1 MCHMKKRVLLCLL
14 LPLPLLCSC
23 GDGVLESSPSEES
36 GLSSSDF
43 SSMEESSS
51 SESSSSFED
60 PENKKAAVMAFM
72 EELSSYQDAPTHRV
86 FSGTVLTKYG
96 TGTGEFIEI
105 SASKTG
111 EETLYTESPVGTI
124 LVSEGTET
132 IGEESSAF
140 LSERYVKDDILY
152 EITRYDSGEGS
163 KQKVAV
169 TAENKAR
176 YFDLSFVS
184 EQILLL
190 SSYLPFVMN
199 PQWETSF
206 SFPALSGDGDYEMS
220 YEAILYT
227 EGLPDQRISYSY
239 SFRVE
244 GESVVLSVGRLENV
258 LYLLGEPHQMQ
269 CSDIE
274 RSYKTKE
281 NGAFVGEI
289 LDPDDY
295 PLN

>member
-23 GDGVLESSPSEES
+23 GDGTSQSSPSEES
-36 GLSSSDF
+36 GL
-43 SSMEESSS
+43 SS

-60 PENKKAAVMAFM
+60 PESKKAAVMAFM
-72 EELSSYQDAPTHRV
+72 EELSSYQDAPTHRA

-176 YFDLSFVS
+176 YFDLSFAS
-184 EQILLL
+184 EQILVL
-190 SSYLPFVMN
+190 SSYLPFIMS

-206 SFPALSGDGDYEMS
+206 SFPTLSGDGDYEMS

-244 GESVVLSVGRLENV
+244 SGSVVLSVGRLENV

-281 NGAFVGEI
+281 NGAFAGEI

>member
-1 MCHMKKRVLLCLL
+1 MWHMKKRVLLCLL

-23 GDGVLESSPSEES
+23 GDDVLESSPSEES
-36 GLSSSDF
+36 GL
-43 SSMEESSS
+43 SS

-176 YFDLSFVS
+176 YFDLSFAS

-190 SSYLPFVMN
+190 SSYLPFVMS

-206 SFPALSGDGDYEMS
+206 SFPVLSGDGDYEMS

-244 GESVVLSVGRLENV
+244 GGNVVLSVGHLENV

-281 NGAFVGEI
+281 NGAFAGEI

>member
-1 MCHMKKRVLLCLL
+1 MKKRAFLCLL

-23 GDGVLESSPSEES
+23 GDDTSQSSPSEES
-36 GLSSSDF
+36 GL
-43 SSMEESSS
+43 SS

-60 PENKKAAVMAFM
+60 PESKKAAVMAFM

-105 SASKTG
+105 LASKTG

-124 LVSEGTET
+124 LVKEGTET

-140 LSERYVKDDILY
+140 LSERYLKDDILY

-206 SFPALSGDGDYEMS
+206 SFPVLSGDGDYEMS

-227 EGLPDQRISYSY
+227 EGLPDQRVSYSY

-244 GESVVLSVGRLENV
+244 SGSVVLSVGHLENV

-274 RSYKTKE
+274 RSYETKE
-281 NGAFVGEI
+281 NGAFAGEI

>member
-1 MCHMKKRVLLCLL
+1 MFAMMKRALLCLL
-14 LPLPLLCSC
+14 LPLALLCSC
-23 GDGVLESSPSEES
+23 GDDVLESSPSEES
-36 GLSSSDF
+36 GLSSSEL
-43 SSMEESSS
+43 SSALESPSD
-51 SESSSSFED
+51 ESSSSFED
-60 PENKKAAVMAFM
+60 PESKKAAVMAFI
-72 EELSSYQDAPTHRV
+72 EELGAYHDAPTYRA
-86 FSGTVLTKYG
+86 FSGTVFTKYG

-105 SASKTG
+105 LASQVG
-111 EETLYTESPVGTI
+111 EETLYVESPVGTI
-124 LVSEGTET
+124 LVKEGTET

-169 TAENKAR
+169 TEQSKAR
-176 YFDLSFVS
+176 YFDLSFAS
-184 EQILLL
+184 EQISLL
-190 SSYLPFVMN
+190 SSYVPFIMS

-206 SFPALSGDGDYEMS
+206 SLPTLSGDGDYEMS

-239 SFRVE
+239 SFRID
-244 GESVVLSVGRLENV
+244 GGSVVSSLGRLENV

-274 RSYKTKE
+274 RSYEAKE
-281 NGAFVGEI
+281 NGAFTGEI

>member
-1 MCHMKKRVLLCLL
+1 MFAMMKRALLCLL

-23 GDGVLESSPSEES
+23 GDGTLESSPLEES
-36 GLSSSDF
+36 GL
-43 SSMEESSS
+43 SS

-60 PENKKAAVMAFM
+60 PESKKAAVMAFM

-132 IGEESSAF
+132 IGEESSTF
-140 LSERYVKDDILY
+140 LSERYVLDDVLY

-176 YFDLSFVS
+176 YFDLSFAS

-190 SSYLPFVMN
+190 SSYVPLIMS

-206 SFPALSGDGDYEMS
+206 SFPTLSGDGDYEMS

-244 GESVVLSVGRLENV
+244 GGNVVLSVGHLENV

-281 NGAFVGEI
+281 NGAFAGEI

>member
-23 GDGVLESSPSEES
+23 GDDTSQSSPSEES

-60 PENKKAAVMAFM
+60 PESKKAAVMAFM

-96 TGTGEFIEI
+96 TGNGEFIEI

-124 LVSEGTET
+124 LVNEGTET

-176 YFDLSFVS
+176 YFDLSFAS

-190 SSYLPFVMN
+190 SSYLTFVMS
-199 PQWETSF
+199 PQWGTSF
-206 SFPALSGDGDYEMS
+206 SFPTLSGDGDYEMS

-244 GESVVLSVGRLENV
+244 GGNVVLSVGRLENV

>member
-1 MCHMKKRVLLCLL
+1 MFAMMKRALLCLL

-23 GDGVLESSPSEES
+23 GDGTLESSPLEES
-36 GLSSSDF
+36 GL
-43 SSMEESSS
+43 SS

-60 PENKKAAVMAFM
+60 PESKKAAVMAFM

-132 IGEESSAF
+132 IGEESSTF
-140 LSERYVKDDILY
+140 LSERYVLDDVLY

-176 YFDLSFVS
+176 YFDLSFAS

-190 SSYLPFVMN
+190 SSYVPLIMS

-206 SFPALSGDGDYEMS
+206 SFPTLSGDGDYEMS

-244 GESVVLSVGRLENV
+244 GGNVVLSVGHLENV

-274 RSYKTKE
+274 RSYEAKE
-281 NGAFVGEI
+281 NGAFAGEI

>member
-1 MCHMKKRVLLCLL
+1 MCFMKKRALLCLL

-23 GDGVLESSPSEES
+23 GDGTLESSPLEES
-36 GLSSSDF
+36 GL
-43 SSMEESSS
+43 SS

-60 PENKKAAVMAFM
+60 PESKKAAVMAFM

-169 TAENKAR
+169 TEQSKAS
-176 YFDLSFVS
+176 YFDLSFAS

-190 SSYLPFVMN
+190 SSYLPFIMS

-244 GESVVLSVGRLENV
+244 GGNVVLSVGHLENV

-281 NGAFVGEI
+281 NGAFAGEI

>member
-23 GDGVLESSPSEES
+23 GDDVLESSPSEES
-36 GLSSSDF
+36 GL
-43 SSMEESSS
+43 SS

-105 SASKTG
+105 SASKMG

-190 SSYLPFVMN
+190 SSYLPFIMS

-206 SFPALSGDGDYEMS
+206 SFPVLSGDGDYEMS

-244 GESVVLSVGRLENV
+244 GGNVVLSVGHLENV

-281 NGAFVGEI
+281 NGAFAGEI

>member
-1 MCHMKKRVLLCLL
+1 
-14 LPLPLLCSC
+14 
-23 GDGVLESSPSEES
+23 
-36 GLSSSDF
+36 
-43 SSMEESSS
+43 
-51 SESSSSFED
+51 
-60 PENKKAAVMAFM
+60 MAFM

-190 SSYLPFVMN
+190 SSYLPFVMS

-206 SFPALSGDGDYEMS
+206 SFPVLSGDGDYEMS

-227 EGLPDQRISYSY
+227 EGLPDQRVSYSY

-244 GESVVLSVGRLENV
+244 GGSVVLSVGHLENV

-281 NGAFVGEI
+281 NGAFAGEI

>member
-23 GDGVLESSPSEES
+23 GDDTSQSSPSEES
-36 GLSSSDF
+36 GL
-43 SSMEESSS
+43 SS

-105 SASKTG
+105 LASKTG

-124 LVSEGTET
+124 LVKEGTET

-140 LSERYVKDDILY
+140 LSERYLKDDILY

-206 SFPALSGDGDYEMS
+206 SFPVLSGDGDYEMS

-227 EGLPDQRISYSY
+227 EGLPDQRVSYSY

-244 GESVVLSVGRLENV
+244 SGSVVLSVGHLENV

-281 NGAFVGEI
+281 NGAFAGEI

>member
-1 MCHMKKRVLLCLL
+1 MCFMKKRALLCLL

-23 GDGVLESSPSEES
+23 GDGTLESSPLEES
-36 GLSSSDF
+36 GL
-43 SSMEESSS
+43 SS

-60 PENKKAAVMAFM
+60 PERKKAAVMAFM
-72 EELSSYQDAPTHRV
+72 EELSSYQDAPTHRA

-111 EETLYTESPVGTI
+111 EETLYAESPVGTI

-132 IGEESSAF
+132 IGEESSTF

-176 YFDLSFVS
+176 YFDLSFAS

-190 SSYLPFVMN
+190 SSYVPLIMS

-206 SFPALSGDGDYEMS
+206 SFPTLSGDGDYEMS

-227 EGLPDQRISYSY
+227 EGLPDQRVSYSY
-239 SFRVE
+239 SFRVA
-244 GESVVLSVGRLENV
+244 GGNVVSSVGRLENV

-281 NGAFVGEI
+281 NGAFAGEI

>member
-23 GDGVLESSPSEES
+23 GDDVLESSPSEES
-36 GLSSSDF
+36 GLSSS
-43 SSMEESSS
+43 
-51 SESSSSFED
+51 ESSSSFED
-60 PENKKAAVMAFM
+60 PESKKAAVMAFM

-176 YFDLSFVS
+176 YFDLSFAS

-190 SSYLPFVMN
+190 SSYLPFIMN

-206 SFPALSGDGDYEMS
+206 SFPVLSGDGDYEMS

-227 EGLPDQRISYSY
+227 EGLPDQRVSYSY

-244 GESVVLSVGRLENV
+244 SGSVVLSVGHLENV

-281 NGAFVGEI
+281 SGAFVGEI

>member
-1 MCHMKKRVLLCLL
+1 MCFMKKRALLCLL

-23 GDGVLESSPSEES
+23 GDGTSQSSPSEES
-36 GLSSSDF
+36 GL
-43 SSMEESSS
+43 SS

-60 PENKKAAVMAFM
+60 PEAKKAAVMAFM

-140 LSERYVKDDILY
+140 LSERYVLDDVLY

-163 KQKVAV
+163 KQKFAV

-176 YFDLSFVS
+176 YFDLSFAS

-190 SSYLPFVMN
+190 SSYLPFVMS

-206 SFPALSGDGDYEMS
+206 SFPVLSGDGDYEMS

-239 SFRVE
+239 SFRVA
-244 GESVVLSVGRLENV
+244 GGNVVLSVGRLENV

-274 RSYKTKE
+274 RSYETKE

>member
-1 MCHMKKRVLLCLL
+1 MFAMMKRALLCLL

-23 GDGVLESSPSEES
+23 GDGTSQSSPSEES
-36 GLSSSDF
+36 GL
-43 SSMEESSS
+43 SS

-105 SASKTG
+105 SASQTG
-111 EETLYTESPVGTI
+111 EETLYTESPVETI

-176 YFDLSFVS
+176 YFDLSFAS

-190 SSYLPFVMN
+190 SSYVPFIMS

-206 SFPALSGDGDYEMS
+206 SFPTLSGDGDYEMS

-244 GESVVLSVGRLENV
+244 GGNVVLSVGHLENV

-274 RSYKTKE
+274 RSYEAKE
-281 NGAFVGEI
+281 NGAFAGEI

>member
-1 MCHMKKRVLLCLL
+1 MCDMKKRALFCLL
-14 LPLPLLCSC
+14 LSLPLLCSC
-23 GDGVLESSPSEES
+23 GDDVLESSPSEES
-36 GLSSSDF
+36 GLSSS
-43 SSMEESSS
+43 
-51 SESSSSFED
+51 ESSSSFED
-60 PENKKAAVMAFM
+60 PESKKAAVMAFM

-176 YFDLSFVS
+176 YFDLSFAS

-190 SSYLPFVMN
+190 SSYLPFIMS

-206 SFPALSGDGDYEMS
+206 SFPTLSGDGDYEMS

-239 SFRVE
+239 SFRVA
-244 GESVVLSVGRLENV
+244 GGNVVLSVGHLENV

-269 CSDIE
+269 YSDIE
-274 RSYKTKE
+274 RTYKTKE

>member
-1 MCHMKKRVLLCLL
+1 MCFMKKRALLCLL

-23 GDGVLESSPSEES
+23 GDEPSQSSPSEES
-36 GLSSSDF
+36 GL
-43 SSMEESSS
+43 SS

-60 PENKKAAVMAFM
+60 PESKKAAVMAFM
-72 EELSSYQDAPTHRV
+72 EELSSYQDAPTHRA

-176 YFDLSFVS
+176 YFDLSFAS
-184 EQILLL
+184 EQILVL
-190 SSYLPFVMN
+190 SSYLPFIMS

-206 SFPALSGDGDYEMS
+206 SFPTLSGDGDYEMS

-244 GESVVLSVGRLENV
+244 SGSVVLSVGRLENV

-281 NGAFVGEI
+281 NGAFAGEI

>member
-1 MCHMKKRVLLCLL
+1 
-14 LPLPLLCSC
+14 
-23 GDGVLESSPSEES
+23 
-36 GLSSSDF
+36 
-43 SSMEESSS
+43 
-51 SESSSSFED
+51 
-60 PENKKAAVMAFM
+60 MAFM

-176 YFDLSFVS
+176 YFDLSFAS

-190 SSYLPFVMN
+190 SSYLPFVMS

-239 SFRVE
+239 SFRVA
-244 GESVVLSVGRLENV
+244 GGNVVLSVGRLENV

>member
-1 MCHMKKRVLLCLL
+1 MCHMKKRALLCLL

-23 GDGVLESSPSEES
+23 GDDTSQSSPSEES

-60 PENKKAAVMAFM
+60 PESKKAAVMAFM

-176 YFDLSFVS
+176 YFDLSFAS

-190 SSYLPFVMN
+190 SSYLPFVMS

-227 EGLPDQRISYSY
+227 EGLPDQRISYFY
-239 SFRVE
+239 SFRFE
-244 GESVVLSVGRLENV
+244 SGSVVFSLGRLENV

>member
-1 MCHMKKRVLLCLL
+1 MCDMKKRALLCLL

-23 GDGVLESSPSEES
+23 GDGTSQSSPSEES
-36 GLSSSDF
+36 GL
-43 SSMEESSS
+43 SS

-60 PENKKAAVMAFM
+60 PESKKAAVMAFM

-124 LVSEGTET
+124 LVNEGTET

-176 YFDLSFVS
+176 YFDLSFAS

-190 SSYLPFVMN
+190 SSYLPFIMS

-206 SFPALSGDGDYEMS
+206 SFPVLSGDGDYEMS
-220 YEAILYT
+220 YEATLYT

-244 GESVVLSVGRLENV
+244 GGNVVLSVGRLENV

>member
-1 MCHMKKRVLLCLL
+1 MCDMKKRALLCLL

-23 GDGVLESSPSEES
+23 GDGTSQSSPSEES
-36 GLSSSDF
+36 GL
-43 SSMEESSS
+43 SS

-60 PENKKAAVMAFM
+60 PESKKAAVMAFM

-111 EETLYTESPVGTI
+111 EETLYAESPVGTI

-132 IGEESSAF
+132 IGEESSTF
-140 LSERYVKDDILY
+140 LSERYVLDDVLY

-176 YFDLSFVS
+176 YFDLSFAS

-190 SSYLPFVMN
+190 SSYLPFIMS

-206 SFPALSGDGDYEMS
+206 SFPTLSGDGDYEMS
-220 YEAILYT
+220 
-227 EGLPDQRISYSY
+227 
-239 SFRVE
+239 
-244 GESVVLSVGRLENV
+244 
-258 LYLLGEPHQMQ
+258 
-269 CSDIE
+269 
-274 RSYKTKE
+274 
-281 NGAFVGEI
+281 
-289 LDPDDY
+289 
-295 PLN
+295 

>member
-1 MCHMKKRVLLCLL
+1 MKKRALLCLL

-23 GDGVLESSPSEES
+23 GDGTSQSSPSEES
-36 GLSSSDF
+36 GL
-43 SSMEESSS
+43 SS

-124 LVSEGTET
+124 LVKEGTET

-176 YFDLSFVS
+176 YFDLSFAS

-190 SSYLPFVMN
+190 SSYVPFVMS

-206 SFPALSGDGDYEMS
+206 SFPVLSGDGDYEMS

-227 EGLPDQRISYSY
+227 EGLPDQRISYSC
-239 SFRVE
+239 SCRVE
-244 GESVVLSVGRLENV
+244 GGNVVLSVGHLENV
-258 LYLLGEPHQMQ
+258 LYLLGEPHPMQ
-269 CSDIE
+269 CSEIE

-281 NGAFVGEI
+281 SGAFVGEI

>member
-23 GDGVLESSPSEES
+23 GDDTSQSSPSEES
-36 GLSSSDF
+36 GL
-43 SSMEESSS
+43 SS

-60 PENKKAAVMAFM
+60 PESKKAAVMAFM
-72 EELSSYQDAPTHRV
+72 EELSAYQDAPTHRV

-239 SFRVE
+239 TFRVE
-244 GESVVLSVGRLENV
+244 GGNVVLSVGHLENV

-295 PLN
+295 PSN

>member
-1 MCHMKKRVLLCLL
+1 MCFMKKRALLCLL

-36 GLSSSDF
+36 GP
-43 SSMEESSS
+43 SS

-60 PENKKAAVMAFM
+60 PETKKAAVMAFM

-176 YFDLSFVS
+176 YFDLSFAS

-190 SSYLPFVMN
+190 SSYLPFIMS

-206 SFPALSGDGDYEMS
+206 SFPTLSGDGDYEMS

-244 GESVVLSVGRLENV
+244 GGNVVLSVGRLENV

-269 CSDIE
+269 YSDIE

>member
-23 GDGVLESSPSEES
+23 GDDVLESSPSEES
-36 GLSSSDF
+36 GL
-43 SSMEESSS
+43 SS

-105 SASKTG
+105 SASKMG

-176 YFDLSFVS
+176 YFDLSFAS

-190 SSYLPFVMN
+190 SSYLPFVMS

-206 SFPALSGDGDYEMS
+206 SFPVLSGDGDYEMS

-239 SFRVE
+239 SFRVA
-244 GESVVLSVGRLENV
+244 GGNVALSVGHLENV

-281 NGAFVGEI
+281 NGAFAGEI

>member
-23 GDGVLESSPSEES
+23 GDDTSQSSPSEES
-36 GLSSSDF
+36 GLSSSDL
-43 SSMEESSS
+43 SSMEESPS

-60 PENKKAAVMAFM
+60 PESKKAAVMAFM

-111 EETLYTESPVGTI
+111 EETLYAESPVGTI

-176 YFDLSFVS
+176 YFDLSFAS

-206 SFPALSGDGDYEMS
+206 SFPVLSGDGDYEMS

-227 EGLPDQRISYSY
+227 EGLPDQRVSYSY

-244 GESVVLSVGRLENV
+244 GGSVVLSVGHLENV

-281 NGAFVGEI
+281 NGAFAGEI

>member
-1 MCHMKKRVLLCLL
+1 MFAMMKRALLCLL

-23 GDGVLESSPSEES
+23 GDGTSQSSPSEES
-36 GLSSSDF
+36 GL
-43 SSMEESSS
+43 SS

-60 PENKKAAVMAFM
+60 PESKKAAVMAFM

-132 IGEESSAF
+132 IGEGSSAF

-176 YFDLSFVS
+176 YFDLSFAS

-190 SSYLPFVMN
+190 SSYVPLIMS

-244 GESVVLSVGRLENV
+244 GGNVVLSVGRLENV

-281 NGAFVGEI
+281 NGAFAGEI

>member
-1 MCHMKKRVLLCLL
+1 MCDMKKRALLCLL

-23 GDGVLESSPSEES
+23 GDGTSQSSPSEES
-36 GLSSSDF
+36 GL
-43 SSMEESSS
+43 SS

-60 PENKKAAVMAFM
+60 PESKKAAVMAFM

-111 EETLYTESPVGTI
+111 EETLYAESPVGTI

-132 IGEESSAF
+132 IGEESSTF
-140 LSERYVKDDILY
+140 LSERYVLDDVLY

-176 YFDLSFVS
+176 YFDLSFAS

-190 SSYLPFVMN
+190 SSYLPFIMS

-206 SFPALSGDGDYEMS
+206 SFPTLSGDGDYEMS
-220 YEAILYT
+220 YEATLYT
-227 EGLPDQRISYSY
+227 EGLPDQRVSYSY

-244 GESVVLSVGRLENV
+244 GGSVVLSVGRLENV

>member
-1 MCHMKKRVLLCLL
+1 MCFMKKRALLCLL

-23 GDGVLESSPSEES
+23 GDGTLESSPLEES
-36 GLSSSDF
+36 GL
-43 SSMEESSS
+43 SS

-132 IGEESSAF
+132 IGEESSTF
-140 LSERYVKDDILY
+140 LSERYVLDDVLY

-176 YFDLSFVS
+176 YFDLSFAS

-190 SSYLPFVMN
+190 SSYVPLIMS

-206 SFPALSGDGDYEMS
+206 SFPTLSGDGDYEMS

-244 GESVVLSVGRLENV
+244 GGNVVLSVGHLENV

-281 NGAFVGEI
+281 NGAFAGEI

>member
-1 MCHMKKRVLLCLL
+1 
-14 LPLPLLCSC
+14 
-23 GDGVLESSPSEES
+23 
-36 GLSSSDF
+36 
-43 SSMEESSS
+43 
-51 SESSSSFED
+51 
-60 PENKKAAVMAFM
+60 MAFM

-190 SSYLPFVMN
+190 SSYLPFVMS

-206 SFPALSGDGDYEMS
+206 SFPVLSGDGDYEMS

-244 GESVVLSVGRLENV
+244 GGNVVLSLGHLENV

-281 NGAFVGEI
+281 NGAFTGEI

>member
-1 MCHMKKRVLLCLL
+1 MCHMMKRALLCLL
-14 LPLPLLCSC
+14 LPLALLCSC
-23 GDGVLESSPSEES
+23 GDDASESSPSKES
-36 GLSSSDF
+36 GLSSSDL
-43 SSMEESSS
+43 SSMEESPS

-60 PENKKAAVMAFM
+60 PESKKAAVMAFM

-86 FSGTVLTKYG
+86 FSGTVLTKNG
-96 TGTGEFIEI
+96 TGTGKFIEI
-105 SASKTG
+105 SASQVG
-111 EETLYTESPVGTI
+111 EETLYAESPVGTI

-176 YFDLSFVS
+176 YFDLSFAS

-190 SSYLPFVMN
+190 SSYLPFIMS

-206 SFPALSGDGDYEMS
+206 SFPTLSGDGDYEMS

-244 GESVVLSVGRLENV
+244 GGNVVLSVGRLENV